1 MNDKSNFGLKKSQSV
16 DFNGFN
22 GGLANIVITEMV
34 IIHPWK

>member
-1 MNDKSNFGLKKSQSV
+1 MNDKSNFGLQQSQYV

-34 IIHPWK
+34 IKHPWQ